1 MPVAIAAAL
10 LVALL
15 IALVTV
21 MVLQEGRSRRTV
33 TEPAYVITDAIE
45 FAIHSVGDDV
55 LQRVGSG
62 GVRRIIEWS
71 AHYLQGLADR
81 AARRKG
87 VTVVAGG
94 EGNAI
99 EYISSQL
106 ERRGFVYVAEDI
118 EAVLVT
124 EAHYLQS
131 IGALGSR
138 VDEEELA

>member
-1 MPVAIAAAL
+1 MPAATAVAL
-10 LVALL
+10 LAAFL
-15 IALVTV
+15 IALVAV
-21 MVLQEGRSRRTV
+21 MLYQEARTRRV
-33 TEPAYVITDAIE
+33 VAEPTYVISDAVE
-45 FAIHSVGDDV
+45 FAVDSVEEHV
-55 LQRVGSG
+55 LRRVGKA

-81 AARRKG
+81 SGRRRG
-87 VTVVAGG
+87 ITVVAGG

-99 EYISSQL
+99 EYITAQL
-106 ERRGFVYVAEDI
+106 HMKGFDYTAEDV

-131 IGALGSR
+131 IGALGAM